1 MNDWLDKFGD
11 DPREPKRPRDPRWLE
26 KFRDDPKARDPRSQQ
41 PQRPQRPQEPRDPRI
56 PKMPPPAPGA
66 WPQEILIFAGLMAT
80 SLVLGLTATAVAYPR
95 LSQAVSGLE
104 ILLPDIVVI
113 ALVGGFVYLVA
124 WLRQAWAAWMLGAF
138 CLLRFLL
145 YVPTFFHIDSI
156 SVRLM
161 TACYF
166 LLQAAAFWFVFTP
179 AAKQWL
185 KAKRP

>member
-1 MNDWLDKFGD
+1 
-11 DPREPKRPRDPRWLE
+11 
-26 KFRDDPKARDPRSQQ
+26 
-41 PQRPQRPQEPRDPRI
+41 
-56 PKMPPPAPGA
+56 MPPPLPRA
-66 WPQEILIFAGLMAT
+66 WPQEIQIFAGLMAT

-124 WLRQAWAAWMLGAF
+124 WLRQFWAVWLLGVF

-145 YVPTFFHIDSI
+145 YVPTFFHIYSI

-166 LLQAAAFWFVFTP
+166 VLQAAAFWFVFSP
-179 AAKQWL
+179 AARAWL

>member
-1 MNDWLDKFGD
+1 MNDWLDKFDD
-11 DPREPKRPRDPRWLE
+11 DPRGPKKPRDPRWLE
-26 KFRDDPKARDPRSQQ
+26 KFRDDRQQRGQRPQQ

-56 PKMPPPAPGA
+56 PKMRPPAPGTR
-66 WPQEILIFAGLMAT
+66 PQEVLIFAGLMAA

-95 LSQAVSGLE
+95 LSQAVSAIE
-104 ILLPDIVVI
+104 ILLPDFVVI
-113 ALVGGFVYLVA
+113 SLVGGFVYLVA
-124 WLRQAWAAWMLGAF
+124 WLRQFWAVWLLGVF

-166 LLQAAAFWFVFTP
+166 VLQAAAFWFVFTP
-179 AAKQWL
+179 AARAWL
-185 KAKRP
+185 KTKRP